1 MYTAFLGRLMLSK
14 FMAIPHYAYLVLKML
29 WLRGI
34 ISIRGDI
41 KWAFNCDRESYET
54 AYRLLVSAKLKELKE
69 ALAKSPP
76 DPVMPEAETSK
87 MSIQVGDTLNKTIP
101 LSTED
106 PSKVAHIGNSLDLKE
121 EFTLIKFL

>member
-1 MYTAFLGRLMLSK
+1 
-14 FMAIPHYAYLVLKML
+14 
-29 WLRGI
+29 
-34 ISIRGDI
+34 
-41 KWAFNCDRESYET
+41 
-54 AYRLLVSAKLKELKE
+54 
-69 ALAKSPP
+69 
-76 DPVMPEAETSK
+76 MPEAETSK